1 MEKNMTEQIEKEK
14 AAQRL
19 KYPNVPEHCLPKVKV
34 KKLPVKN
41 PDKKLQISN
50 PNFLRLA

>member
-1 MEKNMTEQIEKEK
+1 MNPETIEQHK
-14 AAQRL
+14 AALRL
-19 KYPNVPEHCLPKVKV
+19 KYPNVPEHCLPKAKV

-41 PDKKLQISN
+41 PDKKLMIAN